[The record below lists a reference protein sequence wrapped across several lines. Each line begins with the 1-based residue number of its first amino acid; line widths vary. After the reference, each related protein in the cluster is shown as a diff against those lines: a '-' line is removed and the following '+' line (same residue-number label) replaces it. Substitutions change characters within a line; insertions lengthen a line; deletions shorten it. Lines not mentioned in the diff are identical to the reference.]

1 MKSCVVTWIGIAA
14 AVILILL
21 LFSDF
26 GPVQSILNLL
36 PFAVL
41 TALLI
46 YNLVK
51 LDRVEKKL
59 DKLLEEKWQNIV
71 RNCVT
76 LRHKMDFHTM

>member
-1 MKSCVVTWIGIAA
+1 MKSRVVTWIGIAA

-36 PFAVL
+36 PCAVL

-59 DKLLEEKWQNIV
+59 DKLLKEKESQ
-71 RNCVT
+71 
-76 LRHKMDFHTM
+76 K

>member
-41 TALLI
+41 AALLI

-59 DKLLEEKWQNIV
+59 DKLLEEKERENGPWVQ
-71 RNCVT
+71 
-76 LRHKMDFHTM
+76 

>member
-1 MKSCVVTWIGIAA
+1 MKSRVVTWIGIAA
-14 AVILILL
+14 AVILLLL
-21 LFSDF
+21 LFSDL

-59 DKLLEEKWQNIV
+59 DKLLEEKESQ
-71 RNCVT
+71 T
-76 LRHKMDFHTM
+76 

>member
-1 MKSCVVTWIGIAA
+1 MKSRVVTWIGIAA
-14 AVILILL
+14 AVILLLL
-21 LFSDF
+21 LFSDL

-46 YNLVK
+46 YILVK

-59 DKLLEEKWQNIV
+59 V
-71 RNCVT
+71 
-76 LRHKMDFHTM
+76 

>member
-1 MKSCVVTWIGIAA
+1 MKSRVVTWIGIAA
-14 AVILILL
+14 AVILLLL
-21 LFSDF
+21 LFSDL
-26 GPVQSILNLL
+26 GPVQSILKLL

-59 DKLLEEKWQNIV
+59 DKLLEEKESQ
-71 RNCVT
+71 
-76 LRHKMDFHTM
+76 K

>member
-1 MKSCVVTWIGIAA
+1 MKSRIVTWIGIAA
-14 AVILILL
+14 AVILLLL
-21 LFSDF
+21 LFSDL
-26 GPVQSILNLL
+26 GPVQGILNLL

-59 DKLLEEKWQNIV
+59 DKLLEEKESQ
-71 RNCVT
+71 
-76 LRHKMDFHTM
+76 K

>member
-1 MKSCVVTWIGIAA
+1 MKSRVVTWIGIAA
-14 AVILILL
+14 AVILLLL
-21 LFSDF
+21 LFSDL

-36 PFAVL
+36 PFAVP

-59 DKLLEEKWQNIV
+59 DKLLEEKESQ
-71 RNCVT
+71 
-76 LRHKMDFHTM
+76 K

>member
-1 MKSCVVTWIGIAA
+1 MKSRVVTWIGIAA

-36 PFAVL
+36 PFSVL

-59 DKLLEEKWQNIV
+59 DKLLEEKESQ
-71 RNCVT
+71 
-76 LRHKMDFHTM
+76 K

>member
-1 MKSCVVTWIGIAA
+1 MKSRVVTWIGIAA
-14 AVILILL
+14 AVILLLL
-21 LFSDF
+21 LFSDL

-41 TALLI
+41 TAFLI

-59 DKLLEEKWQNIV
+59 DKLLKEKESQ
-71 RNCVT
+71 
-76 LRHKMDFHTM
+76 K

>member
-1 MKSCVVTWIGIAA
+1 MKSRVVTWIGIAA
-14 AVILILL
+14 AVILLLL
-21 LFSDF
+21 LFSDL

-41 TALLI
+41 VALLI

-59 DKLLEEKWQNIV
+59 DKLLEEKEREN
-71 RNCVT
+71 
-76 LRHKMDFHTM
+76 

>member
-1 MKSCVVTWIGIAA
+1 MKSRVVTWIGIAA
-14 AVILILL
+14 AVILLLL
-21 LFSDF
+21 LFSDLR
-26 GPVQSILNLL
+26 PVQSILNLL

-59 DKLLEEKWQNIV
+59 DKLLEEKESQ
-71 RNCVT
+71 
-76 LRHKMDFHTM
+76 K

>member
-1 MKSCVVTWIGIAA
+1 MKSRIVTWIGIAA
-14 AVILILL
+14 AVILLLL
-21 LFSDF
+21 LFSDL
-26 GPVQSILNLL
+26 GPVQSILNLM

-59 DKLLEEKWQNIV
+59 DKLLEEKESQ
-71 RNCVT
+71 
-76 LRHKMDFHTM
+76 K

>member
-1 MKSCVVTWIGIAA
+1 MKSRVVTWIGITA
-14 AVILILL
+14 AVILLLL
-21 LFSDF
+21 LFSDL

-59 DKLLEEKWQNIV
+59 DKLLEEKESQ
-71 RNCVT
+71 
-76 LRHKMDFHTM
+76 K

>member
-1 MKSCVVTWIGIAA
+1 MKSRVVTWIGSAA
-14 AVILILL
+14 AVILLLL
-21 LFSDF
+21 LFADL

-59 DKLLEEKWQNIV
+59 DKLLEEKESQ
-71 RNCVT
+71 
-76 LRHKMDFHTM
+76 K

>member
-1 MKSCVVTWIGIAA
+1 MKSRVVTWIGIAA
-14 AVILILL
+14 AVILLLL
-21 LFSDF
+21 LFSDL

-59 DKLLEEKWQNIV
+59 DKLLEEKESQ
-71 RNCVT
+71 
-76 LRHKMDFHTM
+76 K

>member
-1 MKSCVVTWIGIAA
+1 MKSRVVTWIGIAA
-14 AVILILL
+14 AVILLLL
-21 LFSDF
+21 LFSDL

-59 DKLLEEKWQNIV
+59 DKLLKEKESQ
-71 RNCVT
+71 
-76 LRHKMDFHTM
+76 K

>member
-1 MKSCVVTWIGIAA
+1 MKSRIVTWIGIAA
-14 AVILILL
+14 AVILLLL
-21 LFSDF
+21 LFSDL
-26 GPVQSILNLL
+26 GPVQSVLNLL

-59 DKLLEEKWQNIV
+59 DKLLEEKESQ
-71 RNCVT
+71 
-76 LRHKMDFHTM
+76 K

>member
-1 MKSCVVTWIGIAA
+1 MKSRVVTWIGIAA
-14 AVILILL
+14 AVILLL
-21 LFSDF
+21 LLLSDL

-59 DKLLEEKWQNIV
+59 DKLLEEKESQ
-71 RNCVT
+71 
-76 LRHKMDFHTM
+76 K

>member
-1 MKSCVVTWIGIAA
+1 MKSSVVTWIGIAA
-14 AVILILL
+14 AVILLLL
-21 LFSDF
+21 LFSDL

-59 DKLLEEKWQNIV
+59 DKLLEEKE
-71 RNCVT
+71 
-76 LRHKMDFHTM
+76 D

>member
-1 MKSCVVTWIGIAA
+1 MKSRVVTWIGIAA
-14 AVILILL
+14 AVILLLL
-21 LFSDF
+21 LFSDL

-51 LDRVEKKL
+51 VDRVEKKL
-59 DKLLEEKWQNIV
+59 DKLLEEKESQ
-71 RNCVT
+71 
-76 LRHKMDFHTM
+76 K

>member
-1 MKSCVVTWIGIAA
+1 MKSRIVTWIGIAA
-14 AVILILL
+14 AVILLLL
-21 LFSDF
+21 LFSDL

-59 DKLLEEKWQNIV
+59 DKLLEEKESQ
-71 RNCVT
+71 
-76 LRHKMDFHTM
+76 K

>member
-1 MKSCVVTWIGIAA
+1 MKSRIMTWIGIAA
-14 AVILILL
+14 AVILLLL
-21 LFSDF
+21 LFSDL

-59 DKLLEEKWQNIV
+59 DKLLEEKESQ
-71 RNCVT
+71 
-76 LRHKMDFHTM
+76 K

>member
-1 MKSCVVTWIGIAA
+1 MKSRVVTWIGIAA
-14 AVILILL
+14 AVILLLL
-21 LFSDF
+21 LFSDL

-59 DKLLEEKWQNIV
+59 DKLLEEKNAEDV
-71 RNCVT
+71 RE
-76 LRHKMDFHTM
+76 

>member
-1 MKSCVVTWIGIAA
+1 MKSRVVTWIGIAA
-14 AVILILL
+14 AVILLLL
-21 LFSDF
+21 LFSDL

-51 LDRVEKKL
+51 LYRVEKKL
-59 DKLLEEKWQNIV
+59 DKLLEEKESQ
-71 RNCVT
+71 
-76 LRHKMDFHTM
+76 K

>member
-1 MKSCVVTWIGIAA
+1 MKSRVVTWIGIAA
-14 AVILILL
+14 AVILLLL
-21 LFSDF
+21 LFSDL

-41 TALLI
+41 TALLL

-59 DKLLEEKWQNIV
+59 DKLLKEKESQ
-71 RNCVT
+71 
-76 LRHKMDFHTM
+76 K

>member
-1 MKSCVVTWIGIAA
+1 MKSRVVTWIGIAA
-14 AVILILL
+14 AVILLLL
-21 LFSDF
+21 LFSDL
-26 GPVQSILNLL
+26 GPLQSILNLL

-59 DKLLEEKWQNIV
+59 DKLLEEKESQ
-71 RNCVT
+71 
-76 LRHKMDFHTM
+76 K

>member
-1 MKSCVVTWIGIAA
+1 MKSRVVTWIGIAA

-59 DKLLEEKWQNIV
+59 DKLLEEKESQ
-71 RNCVT
+71 
-76 LRHKMDFHTM
+76 K

>member
-1 MKSCVVTWIGIAA
+1 MKSRIVTWIGIAA
-14 AVILILL
+14 AVILLLL
-21 LFSDF
+21 LFSDL

-59 DKLLEEKWQNIV
+59 DKLLKEKETQ
-71 RNCVT
+71 
-76 LRHKMDFHTM
+76 K

>member
-59 DKLLEEKWQNIV
+59 DKLLEEKEREN
-71 RNCVT
+71 
-76 LRHKMDFHTM
+76 

>member
-1 MKSCVVTWIGIAA
+1 MRSRVVTWIGIAA
-14 AVILILL
+14 AVILLLL
-21 LFSDF
+21 LFSDL

-59 DKLLEEKWQNIV
+59 DKLLKEKESQ
-71 RNCVT
+71 
-76 LRHKMDFHTM
+76 K

>member
-1 MKSCVVTWIGIAA
+1 MKSRIVTWIGIAA
-14 AVILILL
+14 AVILLL
-21 LFSDF
+21 LLLSDL

-59 DKLLEEKWQNIV
+59 DKLLKEKESQ
-71 RNCVT
+71 
-76 LRHKMDFHTM
+76 K

>member
-1 MKSCVVTWIGIAA
+1 MKSRVVTWIGIAA
-14 AVILILL
+14 AVILLLL
-21 LFSDF
+21 LFSDL

-59 DKLLEEKWQNIV
+59 DKLLEEKDSQ
-71 RNCVT
+71 
-76 LRHKMDFHTM
+76 K

>member
-1 MKSCVVTWIGIAA
+1 MKSRIVTWIGIAA
-14 AVILILL
+14 AVILLLL
-21 LFSDF
+21 LFSDL

-59 DKLLEEKWQNIV
+59 DKLLEEKE
-71 RNCVT
+71 REG
-76 LRHKMDFHTM
+76 

>member
-1 MKSCVVTWIGIAA
+1 MKSRVVTWIGIAA
-14 AVILILL
+14 AVILLLL
-21 LFSDF
+21 LFLDL

-59 DKLLEEKWQNIV
+59 DKLLEEKESQ
-71 RNCVT
+71 
-76 LRHKMDFHTM
+76 K

>member
-36 PFAVL
+36 PFTVL

-59 DKLLEEKWQNIV
+59 DKLLKEKESQ
-71 RNCVT
+71 
-76 LRHKMDFHTM
+76 K

>member
-1 MKSCVVTWIGIAA
+1 MKSRVVTWIGIAA

-21 LFSDF
+21 LFF
-26 GPVQSILNLL
+26 FFVPVQSILNLL

-41 TALLI
+41 AALLI

-59 DKLLEEKWQNIV
+59 DKLLEEKEREN
-71 RNCVT
+71 
-76 LRHKMDFHTM
+76 